1 VGPDLAGQESGKA
14 GLSGSGR
21 TPEQER
27 RKMSAGDAASERSA
41 LADEMLLADE
51 LIEGPW
57 PHPRRERLL
66 LGRRLEER
74 LGPGAGWSAG

>member
-1 VGPDLAGQESGKA
+1 
-14 GLSGSGR
+14 
-21 TPEQER
+21 
-27 RKMSAGDAASERSA
+27 MSAGDAAAERSA

-51 LIEGPW
+51 LVERPR

-74 LGPGAGWSAG
+74 LGPGARWSAG